1 MKAAL
6 PWQGHDSPYAQ
17 DGTIG
22 AEKAGKNP
30 GSVRAFGASGSETV
44 TAQHTRTLPRLTAQ
58 DVIEISRQFPE
69 IGEYLNELKQN
80 REGGLDH
87 QH

>member
-1 MKAAL
+1 
-6 PWQGHDSPYAQ
+6 
-17 DGTIG
+17 
-22 AEKAGKNP
+22 
-30 GSVRAFGASGSETV
+30 V
-44 TAQHTRTLPRLTAQ
+44 TAQHTRTLLRLAAQ